1 MRHLFISTHFIT
13 TPIIF
18 YVALWV
24 AYFLAPAVGRKNAEV
39 YISIS
44 GASVR
49 LLKALP
55 IVEYFKVFY

>member
-1 MRHLFISTHFIT
+1 MGS
-13 TPIIF
+13 IF
-18 YVALWV
+18 FGARC
-24 AYFLAPAVGRKNAEV
+24 GAENCGV

-55 IVEYFKVFY
+55 IVEYFTVFY